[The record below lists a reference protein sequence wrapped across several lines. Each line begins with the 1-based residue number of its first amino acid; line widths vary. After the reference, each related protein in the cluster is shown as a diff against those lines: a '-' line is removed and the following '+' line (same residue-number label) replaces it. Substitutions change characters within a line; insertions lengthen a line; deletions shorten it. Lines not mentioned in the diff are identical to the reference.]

1 MEARVLDRALPAT
14 AERSSAPLSYSVTKQ
29 THSIPSANTPW
40 ADTSLADGLWQRLQ
54 QEAQE
59 QTDAVLAP
67 LLRDIVLE
75 QANLGHALSRL
86 IARKFADEQI
96 HKQALEE
103 LVRSFF
109 LACPQALESVAADLH
124 SIRQRDP
131 AVTEYLTP
139 LLFFKGFQAVQAHRV
154 AHWLWQEKRRALAHC
169 IQGRAS
175 ELFAV
180 DIHPGAVL
188 GQRIMFDHGTGIVVG
203 ETAVIEDDVALL
215 QNVTLGGT
223 GKESGDRHPKIR
235 RGVLIGTGAK
245 ILGNIEIGEGAKIGA
260 GAIVIKPVE
269 PFTTVVGNPARAVG
283 PRHTNLPSLT
293 MDQSLPALN
302 YVI

>member
-40 ADTSLADGLWQRLQ
+40 ADTSLADGLWQHLQ

-109 LACPQALESVAADLH
+109 LACPQALESVAAAFH
-124 SIRQRDP
+124 PIRQRHP
-131 AVTEYLTP
+131 AVKAFLTS
-139 LLFFKGFQAVQAHRV
+139 LLFCQGFQTLQAHRV
-154 AHWLWQEKRRALAHC
+154 VHLLCQANRPALA
-169 IQGRAS
+169 
-175 ELFAV
+175 
-180 DIHPGAVL
+180 
-188 GQRIMFDHGTGIVVG
+188 QRI
-203 ETAVIEDDVALL
+203 
-215 QNVTLGGT
+215 Q
-223 GKESGDRHPKIR
+223 
-235 RGVLIGTGAK
+235 
-245 ILGNIEIGEGAKIGA
+245 
-260 GAIVIKPVE
+260 
-269 PFTTVVGNPARAVG
+269 
-283 PRHTNLPSLT
+283 
-293 MDQSLPALN
+293 
-302 YVI
+302 